1 MTKKNL
7 VEGYGFDDA
16 KQAGKVKR
24 ELEAIL
30 YLTDKIRQSSP
41 ETACKIYQKIVEQEL
56 FHTSVGCEF
65 VRSLGDYLVQNHFIE
80 ESLVKETQ
88 EQQESVAQNTDELHK
103 SLEHKLLR
111 TKKRLNTSV
120 ILNVLLAAGIAVM
133 LYIAS
138 TSSSINILNY
148 ETALVDKYASW
159 AEELKDKERNLKERE
174 AALKERESQT
184 GSFPETKNK

>member
-1 MTKKNL
+1 MAEKNL
-7 VEGYGFDDA
+7 VEGYGFDNA
-16 KQAGKVKR
+16 KQAGEVKR
-24 ELEAIL
+24 ELEAVL

-41 ETACKIYQKIVEQEL
+41 ETACKIYQKMVEQEM

-65 VRSLGDYLVQNHFIE
+65 VNALGDYLVQNHFIE
-80 ESLVKETQ
+80 EPLTKAAE
-88 EQQESVAQNTDELHK
+88 EQQESGEQKADELHK
-103 SLEHKLLR
+103 SLERKLLR
-111 TKKRLNTSV
+111 TKRRLNTSV
-120 ILNVLLAAGIAVM
+120 ILNILLAAGIAVM

-159 AEELKDKERNLKERE
+159 AEELKDKERDLKERE